1 MTVTHPCINWALD
14 CLTSVI
20 KCKMFAPCYVSL
32 HRYYSTISLCIIL
45 NMAFAWV
52 AKIQAELSKYIGKGE
67 VNISA
72 SIRTPHTK
80 LFGVPETHKNIFVCV
95 QSFEIGCV

>member
-1 MTVTHPCINWALD
+1 MN
-14 CLTSVI
+14 I
-20 KCKMFAPCYVSL
+20 KDNITIHQQKRRKRKL
-32 HRYYSTISLCIIL
+32 GRYYSTISLCIIL

-72 SIRTPHTK
+72 SIRAPHTK
-80 LFGVPETHKNIFVCV
+80 LFGG
-95 QSFEIGCV
+95 S